1 MRFFHALLFLP
12 AIFSLVIGPVAPALA
27 QASVESPSTGISG
40 SGFRTGSTI
49 KLNDLENPSRS
60 LTQQAPSDTFPT
72 VNLNLSVPQ
81 PLSLSGVKIAGLR
94 NEEFIK
100 SLAYNHMIVL
110 QGASDQGTAGDTMY
124 KIYESNRQGA
134 RSNFVTADVFVH
146 AYFTYVNALTI
157 KVFDESLYP
166 ELVGFLSGLRES
178 IIRDYRAC
186 EIAEIKDDI
195 QRNLAFI
202 LVAERILSP
211 SAKQAD
217 YGGASDLCQEEIAA
231 IKKGGV
237 GQSPIFNRVL
247 DYASVKPL
255 GYFAQA
261 GRAARVYSA
270 YAWLSRFYFGL
281 SDLTNNTQGGG
292 GNSFRRAVLLY
303 RALSLGK
310 CADGRPLMLSWRR
323 IADIVA
329 AVSQGRLCREPSIF
343 PEDMRPI
350 FSDNRLEF
358 KDLLTTLAQPL
369 TRARLLISV
378 KKQKPQGL
386 DPTSIFDMERA
397 RKEEEANTVF
407 RLFSPL
413 STIELDFLR
422 ECAATFQDE
431 GQERAIVPLSLFA
444 LFAMGSPMASNTL
457 ASIADQIDQKALKVV
472 PEFIRVLARRRI
484 EDSDVSANQPEKRW
498 SIISEYFKPLK
509 KGSQA
514 VLVSHYWMT
523 QRLLSASG
531 ALIDSFCT
539 YDPSD
544 PLVSPRPTSANESS
558 PVALPP
564 VDDDKDKSI
573 VTAKSNA
580 AGASAAGTGATANAP
595 KANAANVGKTVNFHY
610 LEPALELYRKLSTYA
625 GGSVESLNKLGAMP
639 ADMKSKGADFIRLMD
654 RLKSISEKELAV
666 EALPAA
672 DFRLLANVDQI
683 LPSICGPTSNN
694 IYLPGPNLTGGASIG
709 VGDPG
714 SLYILFN
721 TNQGPFLS
729 RGALYTYYEISG
741 GPFKAEHWA
750 RKKSFGF
757 LRPPSWVRQFD
768 VLEEGGAGAAGGANT
783 AGAANKGGAA
793 AAKTAGK
800 PSDTPVNSQL
810 KLPAILPSK
819 TQPNFPDFQSD
830 IYNR

>member
-1 MRFFHALLFLP
+1 MRVSHALIFLP
-12 AIFSLVIGPVAPALA
+12 GIFSLVLGPVAPALA
-27 QASVESPSTGISG
+27 QASVENPSTGISG

-94 NEEFIK
+94 NEEFVK
-100 SLAYNHMIVL
+100 SLAYNHMIVI

-146 AYFTYVNALTI
+146 AYFTYINALTI

-166 ELVGFLSGLRES
+166 ELAGFLSGLRQS
-178 IIRDYRAC
+178 VIRDYRAC

-231 IKKGGV
+231 IKKGGT
-237 GQSPIFNRVL
+237 GQSPIFNREL

-310 CADGRPLMLSWRR
+310 CADGRPLMVSWRR

-413 STIELDFLR
+413 STIELDFLK

-544 PLVSPRPTSANESS
+544 PLVGPRPGNVNESN
-558 PVALPP
+558 PLALPP
-564 VDDDKDKSI
+564 VDDDKNKSN
-573 VTAKSNA
+573 VAAKTNA
-580 AGASAAGTGATANAP
+580 AGPDTAGSGAF
-595 KANAANVGKTVNFHY
+595 KANAASAGKAVNFHY

-625 GGSVESLNKLGAMP
+625 GGSVEALSKLGAMP

-654 RLKSISEKELAV
+654 RLKVISEKELAV

-694 IYLPGPNLTGGASIG
+694 IYLPGPKLTGGASIG

-768 VLEEGGAGAAGGANT
+768 VLEENAGAGTTGTSNT
-783 AGAANKGGAA
+783 AGTSNKPGAGQ
-793 AAKTAGK
+793 AKTPGK
-800 PSDTPVNSQL
+800 TPGIPVNSQL
-810 KLPAILPSK
+810 KLPGIIPSK